1 MVFKLPNP
9 KSFTIRMTTPTE
21 LKDLQNKASLMSTG
35 SKLDYQV
42 SLFAYRRAGT
52 EVSIKLLQPFHR
64 KSEMPPV
71 M

>member
-1 MVFKLPNP
+1 
-9 KSFTIRMTTPTE
+9 MTTPTE

-52 EVSIKLLQPFHR
+52 EVSIKLLQPFYR
-64 KSEMPPV
+64 KSEMLPV